1 MGLAD
6 KPCYRQSSSNT
17 MAKVLCLLTW
27 AGLALTAPQ
36 RLRSPALGTSGLV
49 DTILAQ
55 LDTPI
60 NQAIEAALSGLY
72 GQQYSAPVLTSFT
85 GTVSQS
91 PAITVQTSG
100 TVSSSSDS
108 DDDFEGSAFSSE
120 GTFNGFSTTG
130 GQSSSFAANSFSED
144 SSSTFSSN
152 SFSEDSSSFFS
163 SNSFQTSDKSSGQ
176 TSEQSSAVSDQSSIV
191 SQVVNQLSSQIEAA
205 VQAALS
211 GTTTTT
217 TTTTAVVA
225 SVSSVS
231 SGSVSSVSQQQTKSQ
246 SVSEAGLVSQIISAL
261 TP

>member
-1 MGLAD
+1 MAKVDSLWI
-6 KPCYRQSSSNT
+6 SNT
-17 MAKVLCLLTW
+17 PHTSLQVLCLLTW

-36 RLRSPALGTSGLV
+36 RLRSPALESSGLV

-100 TVSSSSDS
+100 TVSSTFDS

-120 GTFNGFSTTG
+120 GTFNGFSTSG

-144 SSSTFSSN
+144 SSSTSILTLS
-152 SFSEDSSSFFS
+152 
-163 SNSFQTSDKSSGQ
+163 QRTQ
-176 TSEQSSAVSDQSSIV
+176 APSSAPTPSRPPTSPPARP
-191 SQVVNQLSSQIEAA
+191 LSRPPPSPTRAP
-205 VQAALS
+205 LS
-211 GTTTTT
+211 AKWST
-217 TTTTAVVA
+217 
-225 SVSSVS
+225 S
-231 SGSVSSVSQQQTKSQ
+231 
-246 SVSEAGLVSQIISAL
+246 
-261 TP
+261 